1 MIYLTRYKNNRK
13 YKLVC
18 LPLLVF
24 LFLCACTAKNGNHLS
39 NASSPYL
46 RQHAN
51 NPVNWYE
58 WGDEPLAKA
67 KRENKPLLI
76 SIGYAACHWCH
87 QMAKESFMDTA
98 VARFMNEHFICIK
111 VDREERPDIDNVYVN
126 ACQLLSGNAGWP
138 LNAFALPDGKPFYA
152 GTYYSKEAWL
162 GLLKQV
168 DAAYKTQP
176 KKVALQAQML
186 SHGIAQQ
193 EIEVLNDSVAALSD
207 KTAYRQ
213 LFNNIYVKM
222 DLLHG
227 GLKGAP
233 KFPAP
238 QIIEFMFQYYFLT
251 NDKTALDATT
261 TTLKQ
266 MALGG
271 IYDQVGGGFARYTTD
286 SLWRR
291 PHFEKM
297 LYDNAQLISVYAH
310 ACQLTGD
317 RYFKKVTDDIIAFV
331 KRDLANASG
340 GYSSSVNADTKEG
353 EGLFY
358 TWTAREFNNVLAG
371 NSRVAAYYN
380 IAVNGNWKAN
390 KNILY
395 ASAAPSQYA
404 QANGIEPTAFELEL
418 STTNKALLNARNRKE
433 KPSVDDKVLTSWNA
447 LLLKG
452 FADAYAAFGDTAYL
466 EAAIENARFL
476 EKRMNSDGKLYRTY
490 SEGKINLNAF
500 LDDYAFL
507 ASAYIRLYQVS
518 FDKHWLNLAR
528 SLTDYATKNFYDAK
542 TGMFY
547 YSSLLSDSNVVRKIE
562 LADNVLPSSNAVMA
576 GVLYNLGIYFDNEA
590 YTDLS
595 KAMLSKLWRH
605 LLQDKT
611 EYYGSWCFMAGL
623 FSYGTNE
630 VAIVGK
636 DAIEKNSLL
645 QKSYQPSSVFMGSVT
660 GPDLP
665 YLQGK
670 NKFGE
675 TLIYVCTKGVCKR
688 PVADAG
694 AALEELNNWQIKGH
708 TISR

>member
-1 MIYLTRYKNNRK
+1 MIYLTRNKNTGIYKQ
-13 YKLVC
+13 VC
-18 LPLLVF
+18 LLLLVF
-24 LFLCACTAKNGNHLS
+24 LFFCACTAKNGNHLS

-46 RQHAN
+46 RLHAD

-58 WGDEPLAKA
+58 WGDEPLARA

-193 EIEVLNDSVAALSD
+193 EIEVLNDSAVALSD
-207 KTAYRQ
+207 RTAYRQ
-213 LFNNIYVKM
+213 LFNNIYAKM
-222 DLLHG
+222 DLVYG

-233 KFPAP
+233 KFPEPA
-238 QIIEFMFQYYFLT
+238 IIEFLLQYYFLT
-251 NDKTALDATT
+251 NDKTALDAATI
-261 TTLKQ
+261 TLKQ

-271 IYDQVGGGFARYTTD
+271 IYDQVGGGFARYATD

-297 LYDNAQLISVYAH
+297 LYTNAQLISVYAH
-310 ACQLTGD
+310 AYQVTGD
-317 RYFKKVTDDIIAFV
+317 MYFKKVTNDIITFV

-340 GYSSSVNADTKEG
+340 GYSSSVNADTKAG
-353 EGLFY
+353 EGVFY
-358 TWTAREFNNVLAG
+358 TWTAQEFNSALAG
-371 NSRVAAYYN
+371 NKRVAGYYN
-380 IAVNGNWKAN
+380 IAANGNWKAN

-404 QANGIEPTAFELEL
+404 QANGIEPWAFELEL
-418 STTNKALLNARNRKE
+418 SAANKALLTARNNKE
-433 KPSVDDKVLTSWNA
+433 KPSVDDKVLSSWNA

-452 FADAYAAFGDTAYL
+452 FADAYGAFGDKACL

-476 EKRMNSDGKLYRTY
+476 EKRISSDGKLCRTY
-490 SEGKINLNAF
+490 NEGKINLSAF
-500 LDDYAFL
+500 LDDYSFL
-507 ASAYIRLYQVS
+507 ASAYTRLYQVS
-518 FDKHWLNLAR
+518 FDKHWLSLAR
-528 SLTDYATKNFYDAK
+528 LLTDYSINNFYASG

-576 GVLYNLGIYFDNEA
+576 GVLYNLGIYFDNEG
-590 YTDLS
+590 YIDRS

-605 LLQDKT
+605 LLENKT
-611 EYYGSWCFMAGL
+611 EFYGSWCFMAGL

-630 VAIVGK
+630 VAIMGK
-636 DAIEKNSLL
+636 QAIEKNRQL
-645 QKSYQPSSVFMGSVT
+645 QKSYQPSSVFMGAVT
-660 GPDLP
+660 GPNLP

-670 NKFGE
+670 DKPGE
-675 TLIYVCTKGVCKR
+675 TLIYVCTNGVCKR
-688 PVADAG
+688 PVAEAG
-694 AALEELNNWQIKGH
+694 AALAELYNWQMKGR
-708 TISR
+708 TVSR